1 MNLVTQTCASCGF
14 ENPRAF
20 KACAACGAPLGATAR
35 ATGRAATPGHSV
47 EATIVSAA
55 PLSPSVQ
62 RVIAGADV
70 TGPQAAVEE
79 LELDELTSD
88 ELTFDGPLPPA
99 AATAGAS
106 TVPSQPAPP
115 PDDVEPPI
123 VGQEEASSAIR
134 AGIEGAFTN
143 GKPTLVALE
152 GAEGSGRT
160 RLLFHA
166 AELAARLY
174 PNVRILFGISRTG
187 DTGNAAFARIL
198 LERFGVTPS
207 SSPAAV
213 RGLIATM
220 VSDAIQSTDAIQIGE
235 TSHLLGHFAG
245 IPFPDSPFLMGLED
259 RPEELRR
266 RELAAL
272 RRLFTGDAAQRPT
285 LVLLDNMHLAEEDAW
300 SILENLLGCEA
311 GIAFILAGTAPLG
324 ERASKLAAPGGTAVG
339 PIAPLGEPE
348 VASMLQILLPA
359 LTVAPEPVVAALTHR
374 SQGNPGALRE
384 LVFALVEAGLFKKT
398 AEGIVTDV
406 AKLESG
412 ALPVNI
418 EDAIRARLSR
428 LDDLERATLDRAAVV
443 GDVAWDRAV
452 LAMMRSERNAP
463 GEIADPSTL
472 WPDDD
477 DEGALA
483 GALERLIDKGFL
495 ERVDDPDVPHV
506 VTYRF
511 IHGQSREF
519 VYRQLAEDVRR
530 RRHQIIADWLTN
542 SVDLGTEGLAVLA
555 APHLEK
561 AGHLARAGRAHLEA
575 ARHEHA
581 KMHTQSALRS
591 VERALELLTAE
602 ELSRRVEALHIHG
615 SVLSTLGRYDDAI
628 AAFAE
633 MLRISWRVGARGKG
647 GAALNRIARVHTMR
661 GNLEAAR
668 GPLVR
673 ALQLFRA
680 GGDLRGVASSLDDL
694 AQLERLRGDLDAALD
709 ASSEALEIR
718 RKAGDARGE
727 AVSLSTLGL
736 IQHSRGNLD
745 AAEDAFRAALQL
757 RESIGD
763 RAGTMQSL
771 NHMGIILFERGDRD
785 ASEAAWRACL
795 QEARKMADRRMQG
808 FVLNNLGEAMF
819 ASGKSAEAR
828 ATLLEAQGVAREL
841 ADKRVLAEVERN
853 LGLVAL
859 QLDDDKASEI
869 LDRSLELAQD
879 YGGKE
884 AIARAHHAVARG
896 RARTLFDATG
906 SADRRAEES
915 FLLAV
920 DLYRDLGNEPEAA
933 RVMAE
938 LGRHLV
944 ERGDVEGAKERLR
957 EARAIMRRLNVPDV
971 EKVEQTLLDLG

>member
-1 MNLVTQTCASCGF
+1 MNLVSQTCASCGF

-20 KACAACGAPLGATAR
+20 KACAACGAPLGASAR

-62 RVIAGADV
+62 RVISGADV
-70 TGPQAAVEE
+70 TGPQRAMDEVDLGE
-79 LELDELTSD
+79 ELTSD
-88 ELTFDGPLPPA
+88 ELAIDVGGTR
-99 AATAGAS
+99 
-106 TVPSQPAPP
+106 VPSQPAPP

-134 AGIEGAFTN
+134 SGIDGAFSS
-143 GKPTLVALE
+143 GKPTLVVLE
-152 GAEGSGRT
+152 GGEGSGRS

-166 AELAARLY
+166 AELAARMY
-174 PNVRILFGISRTG
+174 PSVRILYGISRNG
-187 DTGNAAFARIL
+187 DGANAPFSRLL

-220 VSDAIQSTDAIQIGE
+220 VAEAIQSSDAIQIGE

-245 IPFPDSPFLMGLED
+245 IPFPDSPFLMGMED
-259 RPEELRR
+259 RPEELKR

-272 RRLFTGDAAQRPT
+272 KRLFTGDAQQRPT
-285 LVLLDNMHLAEEDAW
+285 LVLIDNLHLAEDDAW
-300 SILENLLGCEA
+300 AILEALLGCEA
-311 GIAFILAGTAPLG
+311 GIAFVCAGSPPVG
-324 ERASKLAAPGGTAVG
+324 ERANNLTVPGGIAVG
-339 PIAPLGEPE
+339 PIAPLGESD

-359 LTVAPEPVVAALTHR
+359 LSIAPEPVVAALTHR
-374 SQGNPGALRE
+374 SRGNPGALRE

-398 AEGIVTDV
+398 PDGIVTDV
-406 AKLESG
+406 NKLESG
-412 ALPVNI
+412 ALPVTI
-418 EDAIRARLSR
+418 EDAIRARLGR
-428 LDDLERATLDRAAVV
+428 LDDLERATVDRAAVV
-443 GDVAWDRAV
+443 GEVAWDRAV

-463 GEIADPSTL
+463 SESADPSTL

-477 DEGALA
+477 DESALA
-483 GALERLIDKGFL
+483 GALERLIDKGFF
-495 ERVDDPDVPHV
+495 ERVEDPDVPNV
-506 VTYRF
+506 TTYRF
-511 IHGQSREF
+511 LHGQSRDF
-519 VYRQLAEDVRR
+519 VYRQIPEDVRR
-530 RRHQIIADWLTN
+530 RRHQTVVDWFTNAVDVPSESIA
-542 SVDLGTEGLAVLA
+542 SLA

-591 VERALELLTAE
+591 VEKALELLTSE

-615 SVLSTLGRYDDAI
+615 SVLTTLGRYDEAI
-628 AAFAE
+628 AAFSE
-633 MLRISWRVGARGKG
+633 MLRVSWRCGARGKG

-668 GPLVR
+668 GPLIR

-680 GGDLRGVASSLDDL
+680 AGDLRGVASSLDDL

-718 RKAGDARGE
+718 RQAGDARGE
-727 AVSLSTLGL
+727 AVSLSTVGL

-745 AAEDAFRAALQL
+745 AAEDAFRAALKL

-771 NHMGIILFERGDRD
+771 NHMGIILYERGDRD

-808 FVLNNLGEAMF
+808 FVLNNLGESLAL
-819 ASGKSAEAR
+819 ANKPAEAR
-828 ATLLEAQGVAREL
+828 ALLLEAQGVAREL

-853 LGLVAL
+853 LGLMAL
-859 QLDDDKASEI
+859 ALDDDEAPAI
-869 LDRSLELAQD
+869 LGRALVLAQD

-884 AIARAHHAVARG
+884 AIARAQHAVARG

-915 FLLAV
+915 FLVAV

-944 ERGDVEGAKERLR
+944 ERGDVEGAKDRLR
-957 EARAIMRRLNVPDV
+957 EARAIMRKHNLSDLD
-971 EKVEQTLLDLG
+971 KVEQTLADLG

>member
-1 MNLVTQTCASCGF
+1 MNLVSQTCASCGF

-20 KACAACGAPLGATAR
+20 KACAACGSPLGASAR
-35 ATGRAATPGHSV
+35 ATGRAASPGASV

-55 PLSPSVQ
+55 PLTPSVQ
-62 RVIAGADV
+62 RLVTGADV
-70 TGPQAAVEE
+70 TGPQGAVEE
-79 LELDELTSD
+79 LDLDELTSD
-88 ELTFDGPLPPA
+88 EITFDGPVPQG
-99 AATAGAS
+99 TTAS
-106 TVPSQPAPP
+106 TAPSQPAPP
-115 PDDVEPPI
+115 PDDIEQPI
-123 VGQEEASSAIR
+123 VGQEEASGAIR
-134 AGIEGAFTN
+134 AGIEGAFTQ

-152 GAEGSGRT
+152 GSEGSGRT

-174 PNVRILFGISRTG
+174 PNVRILYGISRSG
-187 DTGNAAFARIL
+187 DSGNAPFSRML

-207 SSPAAV
+207 SSPSAV

-220 VSDAIQSTDAIQIGE
+220 VADTIQSSDAIQIGE
-235 TSHLLGHFAG
+235 TSHLVGHFAG
-245 IPFPDSPFLMGLED
+245 IPFPDSPFLAGLED

-272 RRLFTGDAAQRPT
+272 RRLFTGDAQQRPV
-285 LVLLDNMHLAEEDAW
+285 LVLLDNMHLADAEAW
-300 SILENLLGCEA
+300 GILESLLGCDA
-311 GIAFILAGTAPLG
+311 GIAFVMSGSPPIG
-324 ERASKLAAPGGTAVG
+324 ERAGKLPAPGGTAVG
-339 PIAPLGEPE
+339 PIAPLGEAE
-348 VASMLQILLPA
+348 VGSMLTILLPA

-374 SQGNPGALRE
+374 SRGNPGALRE

-398 AEGIVTDV
+398 ADGIITDV
-406 AKLESG
+406 GRLESG
-412 ALPVNI
+412 ALPVTI
-418 EDAIRARLSR
+418 EDAVRARLGR

-443 GDVAWDRAV
+443 GEVAWDRAV

-463 GEIADPSTL
+463 GELADPATL

-495 ERVDDPDVPHV
+495 ERIDDPDVPNV

-511 IHGQSREF
+511 VHGQSRDF
-519 VYRQLAEDVRR
+519 VYKQLDDETRR
-530 RRHQIIADWLTN
+530 RRHQIVADWLTN
-542 SVDLGTEGLAVLA
+542 SVDLGLEGLAALA

-575 ARHEHA
+575 ARHEHG

-591 VERALELLTAE
+591 VEKALELLTAE
-602 ELSRRVEALHIHG
+602 ELSRRVEALHIQG
-615 SVLSTLGRYDDAI
+615 SVLSTLGRYDEAI
-628 AAFAE
+628 AAFSE

-661 GNLEAAR
+661 GNLDAAR
-668 GPLVR
+668 SPLIR
-673 ALQLFRA
+673 GLQLFRA
-680 GGDLRGVASSLDDL
+680 GHDLRGVASSLDDL
-694 AQLERLRGDLDAALD
+694 AQLERLRGDLDAGVA
-709 ASSEALEIR
+709 AATEALEIR
-718 RKAGDARGE
+718 RQAGDARGE
-727 AVSLSTLGL
+727 AVSLSTIGM
-736 IQHSRGNLD
+736 IEHSRGRLD
-745 AAEDAFRAALQL
+745 AAEDAFRAALKI
-757 RESIGD
+757 REGIGD

-771 NHMGIILFERGDRD
+771 NLMGIILFERGDRD

-795 QEARKMADRRMQG
+795 QEARKMADRRTQTM
-808 FVLNNLGEAMF
+808 VLNNLGESL
-819 ASGKSAEAR
+819 ASANKLAEAR
-828 ATLLEAQGVAREL
+828 ALLLEAQGLARDL
-841 ADKRVLAEVERN
+841 QDKRGIAEVERN

-859 QLDDDKASEI
+859 ALDDDQAQAI
-869 LDRSLELAQD
+869 LDRALVLAQD

-896 RARTLFDATG
+896 RARTLFDQTG

-915 FLLAV
+915 FLQAV
-920 DLYRDLGNEPEAA
+920 DLYRDLGNETEAA
-933 RVMAE
+933 RVTAE
-938 LGRHLV
+938 LGRHLI
-944 ERGDVEGAKERLR
+944 ERGDPEGAKERLR

>member
-1 MNLVTQTCASCGF
+1 MNLVTQTCGSCGF

-20 KACAACGAPLGATAR
+20 KACAACGAPLGASAR
-35 ATGRAATPGHSV
+35 ATGRAATPGQSI
-47 EATIVSAA
+47 ESTIVSAA

-62 RVIAGADV
+62 RIVLGAEV
-70 TGPQAAVEE
+70 TGPQATVEE
-79 LELDELTSD
+79 LDLEDLGAVDFSLEGGST
-88 ELTFDGPLPPA
+88 
-99 AATAGAS
+99 AAT
-106 TVPSQPAPP
+106 TSQPAPP
-115 PDDVEPPI
+115 PEEVEPPI
-123 VGQEEASSAIR
+123 VGQEEVSAAIR
-134 AGIEGAFTN
+134 AGIEGAFSL

-166 AELAARLY
+166 AELAARLF
-174 PNVRILFGISRTG
+174 PNVRIHFGLARSG

-207 SSPAAV
+207 SSPSAV

-220 VSDAIQSTDAIQIGE
+220 VSDAIQSSDAIQIGE
-235 TSHLLGHFAG
+235 TAHLLGHFAG

-259 RPEELRR
+259 RPEELRQ

-272 RRLFTGDAAQRPT
+272 KRLFTGDALQRPT
-285 LVLLDNMHLAEEDAW
+285 LVLLDNMHFADDDAW
-300 SILENLLGCEA
+300 SVLENLLGCEA
-311 GIAFILAGTAPLG
+311 GLAFVLAGSAPLG
-324 ERASKLAAPGGTAVG
+324 ERAAKLAAPGGTAVG
-339 PIAPLGEPE
+339 PIAPLGETE

-374 SQGNPGALRE
+374 SRGNPGALRE
-384 LVFALVEAGLFKKT
+384 LVFALVEAGLFQKT
-398 AEGIVTDV
+398 LDGIVTDV
-406 AKLESG
+406 GRLESG
-412 ALPVNI
+412 ALPVTI
-418 EDAIRARLSR
+418 EDAIRARLGR
-428 LDDLERATLDRAAVV
+428 LDDLERATLDRASVV
-443 GDVAWDRAV
+443 GDAAWDRAV
-452 LAMMRSERNAP
+452 LAMMRSERNGP
-463 GEIADPSTL
+463 GETADPTTL
-472 WPDDD
+472 WPDDE
-477 DEGALA
+477 DEAALA
-483 GALERLIDKGFL
+483 GALERLVDKGFL
-495 ERVDDPDVPHV
+495 ERIDDPDVPVV

-511 IHGQSREF
+511 VHGQSREF
-519 VYRQLAEDVRR
+519 VYRQIPDEVCAQ
-530 RRHQIIADWLTN
+530 RHQIVADWLTN
-542 SVDLGTEGLAVLA
+542 AVDLGTEALAVLA

-575 ARHEHA
+575 ARHEHK

-591 VERALELLTAE
+591 VERALELLSAE

-628 AAFAE
+628 AAFSE
-633 MLRISWRVGARGKG
+633 MLRTSWRLGARGKG
-647 GAALNRIARVHTMR
+647 GAALNRIARVHSMR

-668 GPLVR
+668 GPLLR

-727 AVSLSTLGL
+727 AVSLSTIGL

-785 ASEAAWRACL
+785 ASEAAWSACL

-808 FVLNNLGEAMF
+808 FVLNNLGEALF
-819 ASGKSAEAR
+819 AAGRAAEAQ
-828 ATLLEAQGVAREL
+828 ALLLEAQGVAREL

-859 QLDDDKASEI
+859 QLEDDGAAEI
-869 LDRSLELAQD
+869 LERALALAQD

-884 AIARAHHAVARG
+884 TIARAHHAVARG
-896 RARTLFDATG
+896 RARTLFDETG
-906 SADRRAEES
+906 SVDRRAEEG
-915 FLLAV
+915 FLVAV

-933 RVMAE
+933 RVTAE
-938 LGRHLV
+938 LGQHLV
-944 ERGDVEGAKERLR
+944 ERGDVDSARERLR
-957 EARAIMRRLNVPDV
+957 EARAIMRRLSLADV